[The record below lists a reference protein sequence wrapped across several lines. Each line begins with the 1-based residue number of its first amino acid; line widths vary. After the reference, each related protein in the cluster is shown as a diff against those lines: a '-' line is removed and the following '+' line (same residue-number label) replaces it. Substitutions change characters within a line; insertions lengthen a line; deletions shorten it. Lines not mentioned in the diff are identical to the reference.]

1 VIHVSTIEHTVDID
15 APLDD
20 VWALLEDVRRLPE
33 FSPSTR
39 AVLDAPPRLTAVGQR
54 FRQLVKLLGRSFDS
68 EWRVVDLRPKSTI
81 AIEGSVGYGVGYCL
95 TQQVAATSPN
105 RSRLTVKIDYKLP
118 FGPLGRIAS
127 KLGVESR
134 ARDESRQVVEGIR
147 RIVESERRAA

>member
-1 VIHVSTIEHTVDID
+1 MTTIEHTVEID

-33 FSPSTR
+33 FSPSTE
-39 AVLDAPPRLTAVGQR
+39 AVLDAPQRLTAVGQR

-95 TQQVAATSPN
+95 TQEVAAMSRD

-118 FGPLGRIAS
+118 FGPLGRVAS

-147 RIVESERRAA
+147 RIVEDERRAA